1 MGAIADFLSGMM
13 CDEGDTVCEEK
24 MKTYEK
30 YGIISVVAIV
40 AIVILMVVIKKKGG
54 PTLSF

>member
-13 CDEGDTVCEEK
+13 CDAGDTACEEK

-30 YGIISVVAIV
+30 YGIIGVVVIV
-40 AIVILMVVIKKKGG
+40 AIIILVVVMKSKGG